1 MTMDSNNICKFN
13 INRSSDL
20 VCSNF
25 VYETQNGLK
34 KSLKRDKYYLGL
46 AIKGQGLLTKD
57 GKSYDLCEG
66 SLFIMQ
72 KGDEFAIDG
81 TQFEYCYVTFD
92 GRRASEL
99 YERSGAVLEDFI
111 FEGYESLG
119 DFWLDC
125 LKKADDSNVDLMA
138 EAVLLYSFAHLRPS
152 KKKHSD
158 LVGRMLSVTDEQF
171 NRADFGLSFLA
182 ESLGYDAKYLSYQF
196 KQKKGITFTAYL
208 RDLRMKHALFLM
220 EQGVVSVK
228 NIAILAGFGDA
239 LYFSKIFK
247 QQMGVPPK
255 EYIEELHR

>member
-1 MTMDSNNICKFN
+1 MDNNNICKFN

-46 AIKGQGLLTKD
+46 AIKGQGSLTKD

-81 TQFEYCYVTFD
+81 THLEYCYVTFD

-99 YERSGAVLEDFI
+99 YERSGASFDDCVFEGYGELEDF
-111 FEGYESLG
+111 
-119 DFWLDC
+119 WLEC
-125 LKKADDSNVDLMA
+125 LRKADDTNVDLMA
-138 EAVLLYSFAHLRPS
+138 EAVLLYSFAHLRPV
-152 KKKHSD
+152 KKKQSD
-158 LVGRMLSVTDEQF
+158 LVGKMLSVTDEQF
-171 NRADFGLSFLA
+171 NKADFCLA
-182 ESLGYDAKYLSYQF
+182 SLAQTLGYDAKYLSFLF

-208 RDLRMKHALFLM
+208 REIRMKHALFLM

-255 EYIEELHR
+255 EYIEELHRS